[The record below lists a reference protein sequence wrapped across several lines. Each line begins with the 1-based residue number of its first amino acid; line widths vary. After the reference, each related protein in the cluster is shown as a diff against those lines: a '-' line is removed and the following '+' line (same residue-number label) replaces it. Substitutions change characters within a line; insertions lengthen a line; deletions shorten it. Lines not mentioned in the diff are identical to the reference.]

1 MSFLSFD
8 KSSPFGPRSGSTHG
22 ERISQKRIVSP
33 PKIISPVGER
43 IRYLPNPV
51 GPCAE
56 AMFAP
61 KRWSRT
67 RNVNACACEASGP
80 VGPKNSEGY
89 TVLLNHTI
97 TDATHA
103 IADTDARLYERYAS
117 PDHTSARR
125 AHANGLVKMCQ
136 NPPRISIVP
145 TQRCPPITSSMLS
158 TLIIHPSPPNG
169 DLRRYPKITDGSY
182 VG

>member
-8 KSSPFGPRSGSTHG
+8 KSRPFGPRSGSTHG
-22 ERISQKRIVSP
+22 ARISQKRIVSP
-33 PKIISPVGER
+33 PKMISPVGER

-67 RNVNACACEASGP
+67 RKVNACACDASGP

-89 TVLLNHTI
+89 TVLLNHTN
-97 TDATHA
+97 TAA
-103 IADTDARLYERYAS
+103 INAIVETAARLYERYAS
-117 PDHTSARR
+117 PDH
-125 AHANGLVKMCQ
+125 
-136 NPPRISIVP
+136 
-145 TQRCPPITSSMLS
+145 
-158 TLIIHPSPPNG
+158 
-169 DLRRYPKITDGSY
+169 
-182 VG
+182 